1 MMSIRAV
8 IFDLGGVLVRTE
20 NRAPREHLA
29 LSLGMTYGELSQV
42 IFNNES
48 ARLATVGQIT
58 TQVHWN
64 NIQEALH
71 LTPEEFPRVAA
82 KFWGGDCL
90 DENLVEYLRSL
101 RVEYSTALLSNAWDN
116 LREMIES
123 RWKIA
128 DAFDEII
135 ISAEVGIAKPDPRI
149 YQIALER
156 LGVTPIESVFV
167 DDFIENVEAA
177 RSEGLYGIHF
187 KGPDQACSELEE
199 LLDGK

>member
-1 MMSIRAV
+1 MPIRAV

-20 NRAPREHLA
+20 DRTPREHLA
-29 LSLGMTYGELSQV
+29 FSLGMTYDELSQV

-48 ARLATVGQIT
+48 ARLATVGKIT
-58 TQVHWN
+58 TQVHWGN
-64 NIQEALH
+64 VREYLNLS
-71 LTPEEFPRVAA
+71 PEEFSRVAA
-82 KFWGGDCL
+82 EFWGGDCL

-101 RVEYSTALLSNAWDN
+101 RAEYRTALLSNAWDD
-116 LREMIES
+116 LREMIET

-128 DAFDEII
+128 NAFDEII
-135 ISAEVGIAKPDPRI
+135 ISAEVGVAKPDPRI
-149 YQIALER
+149 YQIAIER
-156 LGVTPIESVFV
+156 LGVAPIESVFV

-187 KGPDQACSELEE
+187 KGPDQARSELIE